1 MKLRFLT
8 MLCAII
14 LCLASF
20 STPVLAAEA
29 VGGGTPT
36 FNIQEEPT
44 PPTSSTS
51 STSGSSSS
59 GGALDGIKSAE
70 EVLGLD
76 PNKVVTTDDV
86 DNWVARKGSDII
98 RIMTRGVQVISL
110 GGFLVSIAI
119 LVVGATGDKRS
130 LSIGF
135 IALIISCI
143 AFAAATCAPQIIAAA
158 FGWLRS

>member
-8 MLCAII
+8 MLCAIV

-36 FNIQEEPT
+36 FNTQEEPP
-44 PPTSSTS
+44 PPTTG
-51 STSGSSSS
+51 TSGNSSSR
-59 GGALDGIKSAE
+59 GALDGIKSAE

-86 DNWVARKGSDII
+86 DNWVARKGNDII
-98 RIMTRGVQVISL
+98 RIMTRGVQVISF

-135 IALIISCI
+135 IALIVSCV
-143 AFAAATCAPQIIAAA
+143 AFSLATCAPQIIGAV
-158 FGWLRS
+158 FGWLRN